1 MRERDLD
8 SQGLSLRA
16 ATRDGVARLTVEGEL
31 DMASSPILE
40 RAVEGALESARAV
53 ELELSGVSF
62 MDSTGLRTL
71 LAIRRRLE
79 EADCELRL
87 IAVPPP
93 VLRVLDV
100 TRTASLFRLDPVAG

>member
-1 MRERDLD
+1 MRERDLS

-16 ATRDGVARLTVEGEL
+16 ETRDGVARLTVEGEL
-31 DMASSPILE
+31 DMASSPVLE
-40 RAVEGALESARAV
+40 RAVEGALESARSV
-53 ELELSGVSF
+53 ELELAGVTF

-79 EADCELRL
+79 EAGCELRL
-87 IAVPPP
+87 VAVPPP

-100 TRTASLFRLDPVAG
+100 TRTLSLFRLDPVAG